1 MTVQHWQRIGIID
14 LGSNTSRLIVMA
26 YIPGYAFRLIDEVSA
41 AVRLA
46 EGIGRDRRLRAGPIR
61 RAVEALAMFSDL
73 CKATGVETIMAV
85 GTSAIREAA
94 NQHEF
99 WAALRA
105 ATDLELQ
112 IISTDDEAYYGY
124 LGAVNALPIR
134 NGFTF
139 DTGGGSTQV
148 VEVRERQRVQSA
160 SAQAGVLR
168 FSEKYIKSDPINRID
183 LRKLRSAA
191 AEVFAPLDWL
201 TAQPGDTLGGVGGT
215 VRQLARIEQKQR
227 NYPLDR
233 VHGYQLR
240 RESIEQM
247 IEELAR
253 RDRRGRLQ
261 LPGLKSDRAD
271 VTLAGAV
278 IIAALM
284 DRVGLSELLVSGQG
298 VREGLFYQHF
308 LGGQPA
314 LCPDPRSFSVSNI
327 ARLTHYEAGHSEH
340 VRRLALELFD
350 RLQVL
355 HGYGSWDRELLGHAA
370 VLHDIGV
377 SVGYYDHHKHGEYLI
392 YNSTLLGFSHRETVI
407 IASLVRNHRKGSNG
421 AGAYAAILADG
432 DERRIELLSGLLR
445 VAEYLERGKSGR
457 VTAIDVTIGE
467 RIVID
472 VSSDHGAELEIWEAG
487 RRSSLLARCLGREI
501 VIQAAAAPML

>member
-1 MTVQHWQRIGIID
+1 MTAQNWQRIGIID

-73 CKATGVETIMAV
+73 CEATGVEKVVAV

-105 ATDLELQ
+105 ATTLDLQ
-112 IISTDDEAYYGY
+112 IISTDDEAYFGY
-124 LGAVNALPIR
+124 LGAINALPITD
-134 NGFTF
+134 GFTF

-148 VEVRERQRVQSA
+148 VEVRGRRRVHSA

-168 FSEKYIKSDPINRID
+168 FSEKYIKSDPVNRTD

-191 AEVFAPLDWL
+191 SEVFTPLEWL
-201 TAQPGDTLGGVGGT
+201 TAQPGDRLGGVGGT
-215 VRQLARIEQKQR
+215 VRQLARIDQKQR

-233 VHGYQLR
+233 VHGYALR
-240 RESIEQM
+240 REAIEQI

-261 LPGLKSDRAD
+261 LPGLKADRVD

-278 IIAALM
+278 IIAELM
-284 DRVGLSELLVSGQG
+284 QHVGLSELLVSGQG

-308 LGGQPA
+308 IGGNPA
-314 LCPDPRSFSVSNI
+314 LCLDQRSFSVSNI
-327 ARLTHYEAGHSEH
+327 ARLTHYEAGHSEQ
-340 VRRLALELFD
+340 VRVLALSLFD
-350 RLQVL
+350 QLQVL
-355 HGYGSWDRELLGHAA
+355 HGYGAWERDLLGHAA
-370 VLHDIGV
+370 TLHDIGI

-407 IASLVRNHRKGSNG
+407 IASLVRNHRKGSSG
-421 AGAYAAILADG
+421 AGAYATILAAG
-432 DERRIELLSGLLR
+432 DEQRIELLSGLLR
-445 VAEYLERGKSGR
+445 VAEYLERGKSRR
-457 VTAIDVTIGE
+457 VTALHVTLGE

-487 RRSSLLARCLGREI
+487 RRSNLLARCLGREI